1 MTIRKRFGQH
11 FLEPVWVAK
20 LVAAIA
26 PQAGDV
32 FLEIGP
38 GRGALTRP
46 LLEAGATVHAIEID
60 RDLAAGLR
68 TWQHPCLTVHEGD
81 ALDMPAEAWFAGSV
95 PYRVA
100 ANLPYNIS
108 TAVLLRLFDEARAGR
123 LRDATLMLQKE
134 VVDRIVSG
142 PGAKTFGPLAI
153 AAAMD
158 ADVRRLFVLPPGAF
172 RPPPAVDSAVVHCR
186 FRPPPVTV
194 HDRALFDQLV
204 RHLFTL
210 RRKTLGRALRP
221 FADERGADATPW
233 LRVATIEAGRRAET
247 LSLTELA
254 ALANAVAAEEEGDRR
269 QETGER
275 QSKGQ
280 RGKDKGQR
288 GK

>member
-1 MTIRKRFGQH
+1 VTVRKRFGQH
-11 FLEPVWVAK
+11 FLEPVWVAR

-60 RDLAAGLR
+60 RDLVAGLR
-68 TWQHPCLTVHEGD
+68 SWQHPRLTVHEGD
-81 ALDMPAEAWFAGSV
+81 ALDLPTDAWFAGSV

-108 TAVLLRLFDEARAGR
+108 TPILLRLFDEARAGH

-134 VVDRIVSG
+134 VVNRIVSS
-142 PGAKTFGPLAI
+142 PGTKTFGPLAI
-153 AAAMD
+153 AAAME
-158 ADVRRLFVLPPGAF
+158 ADVQRLFVLPPGAF

-186 FRPPPVTV
+186 FRSPHVTV

-221 FADERGADATPW
+221 FADPRGLSATRW
-233 LRVATIEAGRRAET
+233 LAGAGLDAGRRAET
-247 LSLTELA
+247 LSLAELA
-254 ALANAVAAEEEGDRR
+254 ALANAVTLAVPNVDPGA
-269 QETGER
+269 
-275 QSKGQ
+275 S
-280 RGKDKGQR
+280 
-288 GK
+288 